1 MQRYELEAWLGDD
14 HGLDDLGLANLL
26 TVANEIED
34 RYPDP
39 DDHAE
44 RDAALT
50 AAYRLITE
58 PAQVVV
64 SNYSEQRASALA
76 AASAATA
83 ALQQAARNP
92 VVFDRLS
99 EAGFA
104 RAAGVDRMTVR
115 KWRDKR

>member
-1 MQRYELEAWLGDD
+1 MQQHELEAWLGDN
-14 HGLDDLGLANLL
+14 HGLDDLAISNLL
-26 TVANEIED
+26 AEANEIED

-58 PAQVVV
+58 PAQLVV

-76 AASAATA
+76 DASAATA

-92 VVFDRLS
+92 IVFDRLS
-99 EAGFA
+99 EAAFA

-115 KWRDKR
+115 KWRGKQ